1 MNLVR
6 KAVEQHDSREV
17 IYGVQTLDSVV
28 AGSLAARR
36 ITMVLWAYWRRSLR
50 SSLPWVFTA

>member
-1 MNLVR
+1 
-6 KAVEQHDSREV
+6 V

-36 ITMVLWAYWRRSLR
+36 VAMILLGVFAALR
-50 SSLPWVFTA
+50 D